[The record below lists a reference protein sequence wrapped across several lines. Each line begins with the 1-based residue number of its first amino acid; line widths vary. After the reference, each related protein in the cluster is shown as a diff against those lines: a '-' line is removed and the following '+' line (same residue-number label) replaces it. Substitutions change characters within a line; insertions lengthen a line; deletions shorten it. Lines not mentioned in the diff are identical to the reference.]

1 MLTRHCEQREAIQRR
16 DAVPDCFVAALLA
29 MTTLV
34 CLFSPALAQDDSY
47 PAHSV
52 RLIVSSLPGGNPD
65 VLGRLLADR
74 MSNDF
79 GKSFIVENVTGAGG
93 ALSAVAAAK
102 ASPDGYT
109 LYLGDTGIM
118 AINPLL
124 NTDVGYDPM
133 KDFTPITGLVG
144 LPTILVAN
152 PNKVQASTLSE
163 FI

>member
-1 MLTRHCEQREAIQRR
+1 MHARFVISAI
-16 DAVPDCFVAALLA
+16 AA
-29 MTTLV
+29 TL
-34 CLFSPALAQDDSY
+34 CLFSAALAQDDSY
-47 PAHSV
+47 PSRSV

-79 GKSFIVENVTGAGG
+79 GKSFVVENVTGAGG
-93 ALSAVAAAK
+93 ALSAITAAK

-124 NTDVGYDPM
+124 NPDVGYDPM
-133 KDFTPITGLVG
+133 
-144 LPTILVAN
+144 
-152 PNKVQASTLSE
+152 
-163 FI
+163 